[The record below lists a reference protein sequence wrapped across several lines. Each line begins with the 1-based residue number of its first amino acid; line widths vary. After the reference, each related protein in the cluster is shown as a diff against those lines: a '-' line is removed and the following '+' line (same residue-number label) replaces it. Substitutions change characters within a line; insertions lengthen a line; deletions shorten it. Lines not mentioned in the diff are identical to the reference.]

1 MPELADELSFQEVR
15 AQFNEFNNPRYKQP
29 RMTCHWCRKETNSNI
44 TRLRA
49 HLKDCVR
56 FQETQEPRQFSPS
69 MLPPPL
75 PPQPTL
81 SQREPRFV
89 PDWGTSLYNKGR
101 GDPEGGPPRSDREL
115 ELIAEVQAKDQ
126 RIAALELERKKLKEL
141 LADYRRREGDRSLVA
156 PEVAHRRAAVAGPPN
171 GTTAA
176 FGQRSAS
183 FPDPPIF
190 YNDKDRDTVTFEMWF
205 RQTTSKLKYNA
216 DHYPDDGAKQ
226 AYIESRLGPKAFE
239 LVAPFL
245 RETHEEPVTSSRELL
260 DLLSSCFASYPDLP
274 SDG

>member
-15 AQFNEFNNPRYKQP
+15 AQFSEFNNPRYKQP
-29 RMTCHWCRKETNSNI
+29 RMTCHWCQKETNSNI

-56 FQETQEPRQFSPS
+56 FQEQQQPRRFSPS
-69 MLPPPL
+69 ALPVVVQ
-75 PPQPTL
+75 PQPTP

-89 PDWGTSLYNKGR
+89 PDWGTSLYSKGR
-101 GDPEGGPPRSDREL
+101 SDAQGSSVPSDREL

-141 LADYRRREGDRSLVA
+141 LADYRRRESERSAA
-156 PEVAHRRAAVAGPPN
+156 PEVAHAAVGIN
-171 GTTAA
+171 TTASI
-176 FGQRSAS
+176 QRSAK

-190 YNDKDRDTVTFEMWF
+190 YNEKDRDIVTFEMWF
-205 RQTTSKLKYNA
+205 RQITSKLKYNG

-226 AYIESRLGPKAFE
+226 AYIESRLGPRAFE

-245 RETHEEPVTSSRELL
+245 RDTHEEPISSSQELL
-260 DLLSSCFASYPDLP
+260 DFLSSCFASYPDLP